1 MDWNWF
7 FSSLAQSVAALVG
20 IFAAFIITKVLQ
32 NESEFSRKSAK
43 LRKLLAT
50 TEKYREALAVRRFRW
65 VSNRFLEYALMDLD
79 RLLEREEPRE
89 PIEYY
94 KLLDFPRYL
103 PLSVVLGKIEE
114 RIDSFDPSS
123 VQVAEVEDVA
133 IGPARSLG
141 KKEQR
146 IFELASEERDLIHNL
161 VVDINQHIRL
171 TELHLGEVEDDPESS
186 SLVTMSIFATVLLFF
201 VGVMMP
207 LSFLPLTA
215 GDLRL
220 PGLGDWLVSMTSV
233 KGILLIVVAV
243 VFVSIMGVF
252 WYVNRSSR
260 YKKDEV
266 AQLRE
271 STVLENY
278 SPYLKVRQ
286 ENEEVMRAMRSYQE
300 DAFDQEEPSAL
311 TSTAEL
317 LGERLGES

>member
-65 VSNRFLEYALMDLD
+65 VSNRFLEYALMDVD
-79 RLLEREEPRE
+79 RLLERDDPRE

-94 KLLDFPRYL
+94 KLLDFPGYL
-103 PLSVVLGKIEE
+103 PLSFVLEKIEE
-114 RIDSFDPSS
+114 RIDAFEPRS
-123 VQVAEVEDVA
+123 VEKSESEDLA
-133 IGPARSLG
+133 IGPARSLT
-141 KKEQR
+141 KQERR
-146 IFELASEERDLIHNL
+146 ICELASEERDLIHSL

-171 TELHLGEVEDDPESS
+171 TELHLSEVEDDPESS

-201 VGVMMP
+201 AGVMLP
-207 LSFLPLTA
+207 LTFLPLSA

-220 PGLGDWLVSMTSV
+220 PSLGVWFAGLISV
-233 KGILLIVVAV
+233 KGLLLIVVAV
-243 VFVSIMGVF
+243 IFVSIMSVF

-260 YKKDEV
+260 YKRGEV
-266 AQLRE
+266 AHLRE
-271 STVLENY
+271 STSLESY

-286 ENEEVMRAMRSYQE
+286 ENEEAMRAMSSFQE
-300 DAFDQEEPSAL
+300 DTFDREESPL
-311 TSTAEL
+311 FGTAKL
-317 LGERLGES
+317 LGES

>member
-103 PLSVVLGKIEE
+103 PLSVVLEKIEE
-114 RIDSFDPSS
+114 RIDSFDPSTAHT
-123 VQVAEVEDVA
+123 VEVEDVA
-133 IGPARSLG
+133 IGAARSLS
-141 KKEQR
+141 KQERR
-146 IFELASEERDLIHNL
+146 IFELATEERDLIHNL

-201 VGVMMP
+201 VGVMLP
-207 LSFLPLTA
+207 LTFLPLAA
-215 GDLRL
+215 GDLHL
-220 PGLGDWLVSMTSV
+220 PGFGDWLAGMTSV
-233 KGILLIVVAV
+233 KGIMLIVVAV
-243 VFVSIMGVF
+243 IFVTIMGVF

-260 YKKDEV
+260 YKMDEV

-271 STVLENY
+271 STELENY
-278 SPYLKVRQ
+278 SPFLKTRQ
-286 ENEEVMRAMRSYQE
+286 ENEEALREMSSYEE
-300 DAFDQEEPSAL
+300 DALDQEEPSAL
-311 TSTAEL
+311 TSTAEV
-317 LGERLGES
+317 LGERLGGG

>member
-50 TEKYREALAVRRFRW
+50 SEKYREALAVRRFRW
-65 VSNRFLEYALMDLD
+65 VSNRFLEYAIMDLD
-79 RLLEREEPRE
+79 RLLEREDPRE
-89 PIEYY
+89 PVEYY

-103 PLSVVLGKIEE
+103 PLSNVLEKIEE
-114 RIDSFDPSS
+114 RINSFDPNS
-123 VQVAEVEDVA
+123 VQVAEGDDVA
-133 IGPARSLG
+133 IGPARSLT

-201 VGVMMP
+201 VGVMLP
-207 LSFLPLTA
+207 LSFLPLAA

-252 WYVNRSSR
+252 WYVNQSSR
-260 YKKDEV
+260 YKKNEV

-278 SPYLKVRQ
+278 SPYLKIRQ
-286 ENEEVMRAMRSYQE
+286 ENEEAMRAMRSYQE
-300 DAFDQEEPSAL
+300 DAFDQEEPMAL

-317 LGERLGES
+317 LGERSGEG